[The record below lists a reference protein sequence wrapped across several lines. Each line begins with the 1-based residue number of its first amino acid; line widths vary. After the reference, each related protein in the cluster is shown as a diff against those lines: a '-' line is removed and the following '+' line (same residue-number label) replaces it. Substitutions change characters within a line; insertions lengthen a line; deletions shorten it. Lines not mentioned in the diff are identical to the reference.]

1 MQNRVPGTEPGAEPV
16 PITEPG
22 AEPVPITELLSLTET
37 KDNNQNTAEQETE
50 KTEKCHWCIIGVKL
64 RSWGNTGK

>member
-37 KDNNQNTAEQETE
+37 KDNNQ
-50 KTEKCHWCIIGVKL
+50 I
-64 RSWGNTGK
+64 

>member
-1 MQNRVPGTEPGAEPV
+1 MFYREIKKRKFWLLSFVEVPGAEPV

-50 KTEKCHWCIIGVKL
+50 KRKKRKSVIGA
-64 RSWGNTGK
+64 

>member
-37 KDNNQNTAEQETE
+37 KDNNQSHSGLWILNS
-50 KTEKCHWCIIGVKL
+50 GL
-64 RSWGNTGK
+64 RTDDT

>member
-37 KDNNQNTAEQETE
+37 KDNNPISNV
-50 KTEKCHWCIIGVKL
+50 I
-64 RSWGNTGK
+64 